1 MSAAIAAARTSKRT
15 LEEKGARGGNMVSPV
30 RPSRR
35 RGRRRRDRVPHP
47 GRGLRLPLHGNR
59 DRARRGHGGPRWSGV
74 RVPDGRTVPR
84 PRRRPALPAPRA
96 ALTSAS
102 APPSNART
110 ASLEGALV
118 ARKLPRLQRVL
129 DAPALFSI
137 AYGEIASSI
146 YFALGIITLHALGF
160 TPLVLLSTG
169 LLFLIVSLS
178 YAEGTAAIRETGG
191 AATFVRIAFN
201 DFWGFVTG
209 WVLFLDYLIV
219 IALSALFLP
228 HYVAGAF
235 FTKVHR
241 PWDVVA
247 GCGVIA
253 GVAAIRFVHRT
264 RLHRWA
270 LIVALVDLATQLLIV
285 ALGMALLFSPHALT
299 AGTSL
304 GETPTWHSIAF
315 AVPLAMLAYTG
326 LETVANLAE
335 ETRRPGRDLPRS
347 VFSAIGLVVI
357 LYVAIAVVGLSA
369 FPAKHGTLLGSN
381 WIRAPLVGI
390 VTQIREHVPNF
401 VGAPLQVF
409 VGLSGALI
417 LLTAATTSISGF
429 GRLAYSLGEHGQL
442 PRKFGMLRARTLVA
456 PQSIVAAA
464 LISIVL
470 LAGPAPLAHP
480 VLFLASLF
488 SFGVLLAFTAAQL
501 AVIKLRFSEPSRRR
515 PYRVPLTVGRV
526 PVPSVVGALLT
537 FAVWLVAI
545 ATHPGARYAGPG
557 WLGIGLV
564 VYILVRKSRGEGL
577 LERVVSADEHRGLAE
592 AEFSRILVPMKLGD
606 IGEEMIATA
615 VKLAQERGASV
626 EALHV
631 IRVPLDL
638 PLDAELLDEEEAAEA
653 SLAEAKLLGADHGV
667 NVEGRTVRAR
677 SIGQAIVQEAEGV
690 RAGLIVLV

>member
-1 MSAAIAAARTSKRT
+1 
-15 LEEKGARGGNMVSPV
+15 
-30 RPSRR
+30 
-35 RGRRRRDRVPHP
+35 
-47 GRGLRLPLHGNR
+47 
-59 DRARRGHGGPRWSGV
+59 
-74 RVPDGRTVPR
+74 
-84 PRRRPALPAPRA
+84 
-96 ALTSAS
+96 
-102 APPSNART
+102 
-110 ASLEGALV
+110 V

-146 YFALGIITLHALGF
+146 YFALGIIALRALGF
-160 TPLVLLSTG
+160 APAVLLAAG
-169 LLFLIVSLS
+169 LLFLLVSLS

-219 IALSALFLP
+219 IALSALFVP

-241 PWDVVA
+241 PWDVVI

-253 GVAAIRFVHRT
+253 GIAVVRLVHRT

-270 LIVALVDLATQLLIV
+270 FVVALVDLATQLLIV
-285 ALGMALLFSPHALT
+285 ILGFALLFSPDALS

-304 GETPTWHSIAF
+304 GTSPTWHSILF
-315 AVPLAMLAYTG
+315 AIPLAMLAYTG

-347 VFSAIGLVVI
+347 LFGAIGLVVV
-357 LYVAIAVVGLSA
+357 LYVAIAVVALSA
-369 FPAKHGTLLGSN
+369 FPARHGTLLGSN
-381 WIRAPLVGI
+381 WLRAPLVG
-390 VTQIREHVPNF
+390 VAAQIRAEVPSWI
-401 VGAPLQVF
+401 GYPLQVF

-417 LLTAATTSISGF
+417 LITAATTSISGF

-442 PRKFGMLRARTLVA
+442 PRKFGMLRQRTLVA
-456 PQSIVAAA
+456 PRSIVAAA
-464 LISIVL
+464 AIAIAL
-470 LAGPAPLAHP
+470 LAGTALLAHP
-480 VLFLASLF
+480 VFFLASLF

-501 AVIKLRFSEPSRRR
+501 AVIKLRFSEPDRRR

-526 PVPSVVGALLT
+526 PLPSLVGAALT
-537 FAVWLVAI
+537 FVVWIDAI
-545 ATHPGARYAGPG
+545 ATHKGARYGGAG
-557 WLGIGLV
+557 WLALGLV
-564 VYILVRKSRGEGL
+564 VYVAVRRARGEGL

-592 AEFSRILVPMKLGD
+592 AEFSKILVPMKLGE

-615 VKLAQERGASV
+615 VKLAQDRGASV

-631 IRVPLDL
+631 IRVPLEL
-638 PLDAELLDEEEAAEA
+638 PLDAELLEEEERAEA
-653 SLAEAKLLGADHGV
+653 SIAEAKLLGADHGV
-667 NVEGRTVRAR
+667 SVEGRTVRAR
-677 SIGQAIVQEAEGV
+677 AIGQAIVQEATEQG
-690 RAGLIVLV
+690 ADLIVLGSSPRWRRQSRFFSPTVDYVLKKDPGEVLIVAFPQGVLEGDGDGG